1 MDMILAI
8 VALAGHIALLLW
20 GTRMV
25 QTGVQRAYGP
35 KLRSFLGHALNNRF
49 KAFLAGMGVTA
60 VLQSSTAT
68 GLMASGFAAGGLVGL
83 VPALAVM
90 LGANVGTTLIVQVL
104 SFDIAALAPA
114 LILAGV
120 LMFRQRTNPTVHD
133 LGRVVIGLG
142 FMLMALHLLLDLMT
156 RYEGT
161 QTVAIVLHGIST
173 MPVFNLILGAIV
185 AWAAHSSVAVL
196 LVIMSMTSQ
205 GLVAPEQAFALVL
218 GANLGTAFNPVLEGH
233 SGSDLA
239 SRRLP
244 IGNLLTRIAGVA
256 IALPMLSHATEL
268 LFTTGGDKAR
278 MVANFHTAFNLVLAL
293 VFMPL
298 LVPFSNILRHFL
310 PRKINPADPA
320 QPLYLDPAATE
331 TPVVAIGA
339 AAREVLRL
347 VDVLGE
353 MVSGAK
359 LSITSADR
367 KALSALRRKDNVLD
381 SLNRAVKTYLT
392 SIDADELGDA
402 DKRRVNEILLF
413 SMNIEHAG
421 DVLDQNLLPHLAKR
435 LRRGLAFSP
444 EGQKELC
451 DLFERLLMNLQKA
464 AAVLMTQDERTARM
478 LADEKVIFRKVVR
491 EGTAAHFDRLRM
503 GDINTIETSSLH
515 LDILRDLKQINSH
528 LVAAAA
534 YPVLEQ
540 AGALRQSRL
549 TSVELAPAL
558 EAGA

>member
-320 QPLYLDPAATE
+320 QPLYLDPAAIE

-402 DKRRVNEILLF
+402 DRRRVNEILLF

>member
-1 MDMILAI
+1 MDMILSF

-25 QTGVQRAYGP
+25 QTGVQRAFGP
-35 KLRSFLGHALNNRF
+35 NLRSFLGHALNNRF

-60 VLQSSTAT
+60 ILQSSTAT

-114 LILAGV
+114 LILAGA
-120 LMFRQRTNPTVHD
+120 LMFRQRSNPTIHD

-142 FMLMALHLLLDLMT
+142 FMLMALHLLLGLMT
-156 RYEGT
+156 QYEGT
-161 QTVAIVLHGIST
+161 AAVATVLHGISA
-173 MPVFNLILGAIV
+173 MPALNLVLGAIV

-196 LVIMSMTSQ
+196 LVIMSMASQ
-205 GLVAPEQAFALVL
+205 GLVTPEQAFVLVL
-218 GANLGTAFNPVLEGH
+218 GANLGTALNPVLEGH
-233 SGSDLA
+233 SGPDLA

-244 IGNLLTRIAGVA
+244 IGNLLTRIVGVA
-256 IALPMLSHATEL
+256 IALPMLSHMTD
-268 LFTTGGDKAR
+268 LFVMIDGDMAR

-293 VFMPL
+293 LFMPF
-298 LVPFSNILRHFL
+298 LVPFAAGLRRLL
-310 PRKINPADPA
+310 PRKIDATDPA
-320 QPLYLDPAATE
+320 QPLYLDPAATQ

-353 MVSGAK
+353 MISGAK
-359 LSITSADR
+359 LSITSSDR

-381 SLNRAVKTYLT
+381 SLNTAVKTYLT
-392 SIDADELGDA
+392 SIDPEELGDA
-402 DKRRVNEILLF
+402 DKRRVHEILLF

-435 LRRGLAFSP
+435 LRRGLTFSP
-444 EGQKELC
+444 EGQRELFV
-451 DLFERLLMNLQKA
+451 LFDRLLMNLQKA

-478 LADEKVIFRKVVR
+478 LADEKVIFRKAER
-491 EGTAAHFDRLRM
+491 DGTSAHFDRLRK
-503 GDINTIETSSLH
+503 GDINTMETSSLH
-515 LDILRDLKQINSH
+515 LDLLRDLKQINSH

-534 YPVLEQ
+534 YPVLEHR
-540 AGALRQSRL
+540 GELRQSRL
-549 TSVELAPAL
+549 TSL
-558 EAGA
+558 EPTPPCET

>member
-1 MDMILAI
+1 MDMILAF

-35 KLRSFLGHALNNRF
+35 NLRSFLGHALNNRF

-60 VLQSSTAT
+60 LLQSSTAT

-114 LILAGV
+114 LILGGV
-120 LMFRQRTNPTVHD
+120 LMFRQKTNPTVHD

-161 QTVAIVLHGIST
+161 ETVAVVLHGIST

-205 GLVAPEQAFALVL
+205 GLVTPEQALALVL
-218 GANLGTAFNPVLEGH
+218 GANLGTALNPVLEGH

-244 IGNLLTRIAGVA
+244 IGNLLTRVAGVA
-256 IALPMLSHATEL
+256 VALPMLSHMNDL
-268 LFTTGGDKAR
+268 LVMFGGDKAR
-278 MVANFHTAFNLVLAL
+278 IVANFHTAFNLLLAL
-293 VFMPL
+293 VFMPF
-298 LVPFSNILRHFL
+298 LVPFSAVLRCCL

-353 MVSGAK
+353 MISGAK
-359 LSITSADR
+359 LSITSSDR

-381 SLNRAVKTYLT
+381 SLNTAVKTYLT

-402 DKRRVNEILLF
+402 DKRRVHEILLF

-435 LRRGLAFSP
+435 LRRGLTFSP

-478 LADEKVIFRKVVR
+478 LADEKVIFRRVVR
-491 EGTAAHFDRLRM
+491 EGTSAHFDRLRK

-540 AGALRQSRL
+540 SGALRQSRL
-549 TSVELAPAL
+549 TSVELAPVL